1 MGCKKLKARLPQ
13 VAEKPVEV
21 AFDVPVAG
29 FHELRFDAGRHA
41 FRILEADVPLAVA
54 VKQRAM
60 AFAASSGNA
69 YFWTDARQPFALFVG
84 VDPYEKGAAMAF
96 APDGAEAWSCNPVT
110 KWERF
115 QPAAEDVKKGLWRIE
130 LVRPKGMH
138 RTVQIDVPG
147 TSGYLFLSPD
157 RYWRR

>member
-1 MGCKKLKARLPQ
+1 
-13 VAEKPVEV
+13 
-21 AFDVPVAG
+21 
-29 FHELRFDAGRHA
+29 
-41 FRILEADVPLAVA
+41 
-54 VKQRAM
+54 M

-69 YFWTDARQPFALFVG
+69 YFWTGAKQPFAFFVG
-84 VDPYEKGAAMAF
+84 ADSYEKGAARVF
-96 APDGAEAWSCNPVT
+96 APGGAEAWSCNPVT

-115 QPAAEDVKKGLWRIE
+115 QPAAEDVKEGLWRIE

-138 RTVQIDVPG
+138 RTVQIDIPG